1 MSDYYYSGG
10 LQASESGCVARVRCA
25 SVLRGC
31 VVRVCCAGV
40 LRGCAARVCCAS
52 VLRGCVAR
60 VCCVAQLECSKIIEH
75 NIWSRRFV
83 ELSSINMVSEI
94 EIESSKF

>member
-10 LQASESGCVARVRCA
+10 LQASESGCVARV
-25 SVLRGC
+25 S
-31 VVRVCCAGV
+31 
-40 LRGCAARVCCAS
+40 
-52 VLRGCVAR
+52 
-60 VCCVAQLECSKIIEH
+60 CVAQLECSKIIEH